1 MFLNYIMKYF
11 STTKVYPFIIS
22 SITLP
27 DLKRL
32 IVFLL
37 HMCFKF
43 RYF

>member
-1 MFLNYIMKYF
+1 MFLNYIMKFYAL
-11 STTKVYPFIIS
+11 IMS

-32 IVFLL
+32 ITIETGNVVLF